1 MTRSGAAA
9 ATLPKCKYFEQMAF
23 LHEKSANKPTHS
35 NLSTTDAGF
44 VLPAGEP
51 FLLHSSVSN
60 PCSNSTA
67 GKGKIKTEPKKAK
80 CVDLTESDLNQSLID
95 CNNMIKKL
103 LAEDQDEYSL
113 YCRSLIQIFK
123 DLPKK
128 RKRLAKIQISQ
139 LLFDLEYSED

>member
-51 FLLHSSVSN
+51 FLLQSSVSS

-67 GKGKIKTEPKKAK
+67 VKRKIKTEPKKAK

-95 CNNMIKKL
+95 CDNMIKKS
-103 LAEDQDEYSL
+103 LAEDEDSL

-128 RKRLAKIQISQ
+128 KERLAKIQISQ